1 MNKNDLTQLA
11 LKSLTEEISESERK
25 VIEAELLKD
34 QSFGPGFRDRVLESI
49 YSGSL
54 RPFFDPGNLSIFNR
68 VFIPGN
74 LSIIY
79 LVFNR
84 LALTVMIAIILLIV
98 TLFISQGSLS
108 FDTLIGIDSE
118 MDEGML
124 SLLIE

>member
-11 LKSLTEEISESERK
+11 LKSLTEEISESDRK

-68 VFIPGN
+68 VF
-74 LSIIY
+74 
-79 LVFNR
+79 NR
-84 LALTVMIAIILLIV
+84 LALTGMIAIILLIV